1 MNHKHSNSASKA
13 SFLMLTLLTRE
24 NFFEIVLVS
33 NHHWILLNVMSAPD
47 VLVLVHHKH
56 IVIVLD
62 NSNAQ
67 IVDAM

>member
-1 MNHKHSNSASKA
+1 
-13 SFLMLTLLTRE
+13 MLTLLTRE